1 MTKPLS
7 LNTRASKNLVN
18 LISDAKEKRIYKN
31 FLKQDLKAAFK
42 DLNKSAMYWS
52 MNEFK
57 TRKHKLEDI
66 DCQKTFYLL
75 STLAKL
81 ISDKKSP
88 SKEEIHFIKV
98 FTYFFETEVEIRNRK
113 DFDKKNSQF
122 KITMIKTLNYIQG
135 K

>member
-7 LNTRASKNLVN
+7 LNTRASKKLADPGAKKESLVN

-57 TRKHKLEDI
+57 TRKHK
-66 DCQKTFYLL
+66 QW
-75 STLAKL
+75 
-81 ISDKKSP
+81 
-88 SKEEIHFIKV
+88 
-98 FTYFFETEVEIRNRK
+98 R
-113 DFDKKNSQF
+113 
-122 KITMIKTLNYIQG
+122 
-135 K
+135 